1 MEHTAILAKT
11 GIQDHIIHGLIT
23 SFKDVECL
31 LPIQFDIVN
40 NLLKSNNFLVE
51 SKAGTGK
58 TFGYIV
64 GALNQIDISNKRP
77 QVLIICSNPSH
88 FNQINDMIIKFI
100 ENVSDISFKS
110 IEQVHLQDKYEDL
123 ITTQIILTYPNILL
137 NLLEKDTKLF
147 EHVNRVIV
155 DEADEIIRD
164 FLEVF
169 EKVVNILNQTSVIK
183 NYGFLAPCIS
193 EESVNLISKI
203 IVDLFVIK
211 YA

>member
-1 MEHTAILAKT
+1 MEHTAILAKS

-31 LPIQFDIVN
+31 LPIQLDIVH
-40 NLLKSNNFLVE
+40 NLLKANNFLVE

-88 FNQINDMIIKFI
+88 FNQINDMITKFI
-100 ENVSDISFKS
+100 ENVMDITFKS
-110 IEQVHLQDKYEDL
+110 IEQVHLKDNYEDL
-123 ITTQIILTYPNILL
+123 ITAQIILTYPNRLL
-137 NLLEKDTKLF
+137 NLLEKDIKIF
-147 EHVNRVIV
+147 EHVNKVII

-169 EKVVNILNQTSVIK
+169 DKIVNILNQTSVIK
-183 NYGFLAPCIS
+183 NYGFLAPSIS

>member
-1 MEHTAILAKT
+1 MELTTILAKS

-40 NLLKSNNFLVE
+40 NLLKANNFLVE

-77 QVLIICSNPSH
+77 QVLIICPNPSN
-88 FNQINDMIIKFI
+88 FNQINDMITKFI
-100 ENVSDISFKS
+100 ENIPDITFKS
-110 IEQVHLQDKYEDL
+110 IEQVHLKDNYEDL
-123 ITTQIILTYPNILL
+123 ITAQIILTYPNRLL
-137 NLLEKDTKLF
+137 SLLEKDTKLF

-155 DEADEIIRD
+155 DSADEIIRD
-164 FLEVF
+164 FLEIF

-183 NYGFLAPCIS
+183 NYGFLAPSIS